1 MAYTIEARS
10 EENTNNITFPA
21 IITSDYEGEVITVTT
36 NGHSDSDCYTI
47 MTDISWINI
56 ERNGGTVRIIPTTN
70 TSNYTREGYIVFYN
84 KGDKNVFTV
93 VDVLQEKIEY
103 VIKINGS
110 SDKIEY
116 GFDKPFETESIDFRI
131 EVSGGRKSFYINAIN
146 EYSRDNARLVYD
158 KAFKTRIRK
167 IQDGDEENV
176 YTLTVE
182 THGIITPN
190 TRYELILSHSND
202 RNITGTIV
210 LTFPQDDYTVPII
223 QHKDYLYCET
233 GIQNTET
240 TSANSRISTFS
251 RIMPLQYADTNQKE
265 EKMWIESDGVT
276 NPTVIDITDGEKRV
290 KVYTEIYNNGKLE
303 TDSDIHVSISSDF
316 CCVRYAKDEY
326 TMEYKVIYLYPS
338 RRINR
343 KSERRCKV
351 KITNKERLTQS
362 YRLIARQKETGRKN

>member
-1 MAYTIEARS
+1 MMAYTIS
-10 EENTNNITFPA
+10 TNISNITFPSM
-21 IITSDYEGEVITVTT
+21 ITSDYKGEVITVTT

-93 VDVLQEKIEY
+93 VDVIQERIEY
-103 VIKINGS
+103 IIKINGS

-116 GFDKPFETESIDFRI
+116 NFDKPFEKESTDFRI
-131 EVSGGRKSFYINAIN
+131 EVSGGKKSFYINTIN
-146 EYSRDNARLVYD
+146 EYSEEGVRLAYD
-158 KAFKTRIRK
+158 KAFKTRIK
-167 IQDGDEENV
+167 KVQDGDEENV

-182 THGIITPN
+182 TYGIITPN
-190 TRYELILSHSND
+190 ATYELILSHSND
-202 RNITGTIV
+202 RNITGRIV
-210 LTFPQDDYTVPII
+210 LTFSQDDYTVPII

-233 GIQNTET
+233 DTQTTET
-240 TSANSRISTFS
+240 TSTNTRISTFS

-265 EKMWIESDGVT
+265 EKIWIECDGVV
-276 NPTVIDITDGEKRV
+276 NPTVIDITNGEKRV
-290 KVYTEIYNNGKLE
+290 KIYTKIYNNENLE

-326 TMEYKVIYLYPS
+326 TMEYKVVYLYPL

-343 KSERRCKV
+343 KLERRCRV
-351 KITNKERLTQS
+351 KITNKERLSQS
-362 YRLIARQKETGRKN
+362 YRLIAIQKKTERKN

>member
-1 MAYTIEARS
+1 MAYTIKTDPS
-10 EENTNNITFPA
+10 SITFPA
-21 IITSDYEGEVITVTT
+21 VIASDYEGGIITVTT
-36 NGHSDSDCYTI
+36 NEHSDSDCYTI

-93 VDVLQEKIEY
+93 VDVLQEN
-103 VIKINGS
+103 INYDVS
-110 SDKIEY
+110 SNETSWE
-116 GFDKPFETESIDFRI
+116 FDNLLNSENTLISKDFTI
-131 EVSGGRKSFYINAIN
+131 TVKGGRKTFYINAIN
-146 EYSRDNARLVYD
+146 EYSGDNIRLAYD

-182 THGIITPN
+182 TYGIITPN
-190 TRYELILSHSND
+190 ATYELILSHSND
-202 RNITGTIV
+202 RNITETIT
-210 LTFPQDDYTVPII
+210 LTFAQGDYTVPII

-233 GIQNTET
+233 GTQNTET
-240 TSANSRISTFS
+240 TSINTRISTFS
-251 RIMPLQYADTNQKE
+251 RITPIQTVDTVQKE
-265 EKMWIESDGVT
+265 EKMWIESDGVI

-362 YRLIARQKETGRKN
+362 YRLIARQKEIGRKN